1 MPDLSAL
8 HVFPSTGRLLVT
20 FPVSPE
26 EIELAFATNWESLRL
41 KTLTALVAELA
52 TVGRPESK
60 DALAQWIPWS
70 NDVGVD

>member
-8 HVFPSTGRLLVT
+8 HVFPSKRPLLVT

-26 EIELAFATNWESLRL
+26 EIELAFATNGESLRL
-41 KTLTALVAELA
+41 KTLMALMVELA
-52 TVGRPESK
+52 TVDRTESI

-70 NDVGVD
+70 NDVDVD